1 MDQIKEAFQK
11 VKYDMDVMKE
21 EILSLNQFLAQN
33 TELLSALQKQV
44 DNLSFQITEINQ
56 KNKLERA
63 SSSIYIPTNN
73 PTKTGQNPAIPTDIP
88 AQNDPFK
95 ALNTQNLTLS
105 TGNQG
110 VPTDRQTNQQT
121 NQQTQNPSFDAALE
135 VLNSL
140 DSLKK
145 EIRNKFKRITEQEFL
160 VFSTIYQMEE
170 EGEVDYKAISQKLN
184 LTESSIRDYVGK
196 LIKKGIP
203 VEKTKIN
210 NKLIQLSISKNLK
223 KIAPL
228 PIILQLR
235 EL

>member
-1 MDQIKEAFQK
+1 MDQVKDAFQRVKQDMDSMKNDIDSLKQSLSENSKNLSEIDRIIKEIQH
-11 VKYDMDVMKE
+11 
-21 EILSLNQFLAQN
+21 
-33 TELLSALQKQV
+33 
-44 DNLSFQITEINQ
+44 NLSKISLKEQII
-56 KNKLERA
+56 
-63 SSSIYIPTNN
+63 
-73 PTKTGQNPAIPTDIP
+73 IPTDNPQNPTYPTHIP
-88 AQNDPFK
+88 TDNMPLNALKGQNIGI
-95 ALNTQNLTLS
+95 S
-105 TGNQG
+105 TGNEG

-121 NQQTQNPSFDAALE
+121 NQQTEKTYFGNALE
-135 VLNSL
+135 ILNSL
-140 DSLKK
+140 DNIKK

-170 EGEVDYKAISQKLN
+170 ELEYVDYKSISQKLN

-210 NKLIQLSISKNLK
+210 NKLIQLSISEKLK

-228 PIILQLR
+228 PVIFQLR

>member
-11 VKYDMDVMKE
+11 VKQDMDAMKE
-21 EILSLNQFLAQN
+21 EISSLKQSLSQN
-33 TELLSALQKQV
+33 NDFIL
-44 DNLSFQITEINQ
+44 
-56 KNKLERA
+56 KLEKGIEEL
-63 SSSIYIPTNN
+63 SSQIKEVSNKTSQEPPYFPSSCN
-73 PTKTGQNPAIPTDIP
+73 PTDLSKNPTVPTDIP
-88 AQNDPFK
+88 TQNGLFK
-95 ALNTQNLTLS
+95 VLNPQNLTFS

-121 NQQTQNPSFDAALE
+121 NQQTQKVSFDDALD

-140 DSLKK
+140 DSFKK
-145 EIRNKFKRITEQEFL
+145 EIRSKFKRITDQEFL

-170 EGEVDYKAISQKLN
+170 QGEVDYKAVSQKLN

-228 PIILQLR
+228 PVILRLR

>member
-1 MDQIKEAFQK
+1 MDQVKTAFQK
-11 VKYDMDVMKE
+11 VKQDMDSMKE
-21 EILSLNQFLAQN
+21 EISSLTQILTQNSQLIANLEKNIQSLSSQLSNIMPKREPENSSFTIPIYPTETFQNQ
-33 TELLSALQKQV
+33 T
-44 DNLSFQITEINQ
+44 T
-56 KNKLERA
+56 
-63 SSSIYIPTNN
+63 
-73 PTKTGQNPAIPTDIP
+73 PTDIP
-88 AQNDPFK
+88 ADNTPFK
-95 ALNTQNLTLS
+95 ALNPQNLPLS

-121 NQQTQNPSFDAALE
+121 NQQTQNASFDTALE

-170 EGEVDYKAISQKLN
+170 EGEVDYKSLSQRLN

-210 NKLIQLSISKNLK
+210 NKLIQLSVSKNLR

-228 PIILQLR
+228 PVILQLR
-235 EL
+235 EI